1 MRMSGIYV
9 GQTGQSRVGAAK
21 KGVSGL
27 LAHEK
32 CKTLKRNWRHP
43 NHGNHLPYKTLEAI
57 QPKEDPTKTKM
68 EKKETTEAGRLR

>member
-43 NHGNHLPYKTLEAI
+43 NHGNHLPYTTGSNPAKRGAN
-57 QPKEDPTKTKM
+57 
-68 EKKETTEAGRLR
+68 EKKNGKKRNYRSRTS